1 MKITLLVVGKTNDPH
16 FIAGIE
22 EYAKRIRHY
31 LPFDIEV
38 IPELRNTKS
47 LSEEQQKEKEADL
60 LLKAFQPGDHIVL
73 LDEHGR
79 EHRSVEFA
87 AWMEKRMA
95 AGLKRMVFVVGGP
108 YGFSPRIYEKANEKV
123 SLSRMTFS
131 HQMIRLIFTEQIYR
145 AMTIING
152 EPYHHEYPFQADIHS
167 GKRHSKSSVTGK
179 WSLYPPLYNGP

>member
-16 FIAGIE
+16 FIAVIE

-31 LPFDIEV
+31 LPFGIEV

-73 LDEHGR
+73 LDEHGQ

-108 YGFSPRIYEKANEKV
+108 YGFSPRIYERQTRK
-123 SLSRMTFS
+123 SRF
-131 HQMIRLIFTEQIYR
+131 R
-145 AMTIING
+145 A
-152 EPYHHEYPFQADIHS
+152 
-167 GKRHSKSSVTGK
+167 
-179 WSLYPPLYNGP
+179 

>member
-31 LPFDIEV
+31 LPFGIEV

-60 LLKAFQPGDHIVL
+60 LLKAFQPGD
-73 LDEHGR
+73 
-79 EHRSVEFA
+79 HRSVEFA

-108 YGFSPRIYEKANEKV
+108 YGFSPRIYAKANEKV

-152 EPYHHEYPFQADIHS
+152 EPYHHE
-167 GKRHSKSSVTGK
+167 
-179 WSLYPPLYNGP
+179 